1 MAQLWK
7 DEEFA
12 VTDEVYQAAIEAKR
26 NGKTILRSDVFR
38 DCCAR
43 LPNREKGS
51 INAHLGNLT
60 AARAELSLDTLD
72 EIAPFANR
80 PVKLIKFL
88 KLKYKLIR

>member
-12 VTDEVYQAAIEAKR
+12 VTDEVYQEAIQSKKNR
-26 NGKTILRSDVFR
+26 KTISRSDVFR
-38 DCCAR
+38 NCCAR

-60 AARAELSLDTLD
+60 AARAELGLDTLQ
-72 EIAPFANR
+72 EVAPFANR
-80 PVKLIKFL
+80 PVKLIRFL
-88 KLKYKLIR
+88 KLKYKLA